1 MKRFEELPI
10 STRTVM
16 AYLNCHF
23 NLENISYSLLKNMN
37 DDKDKKDYNG
47 KIMDIRIPNAILKNI
62 KDENHKKIVEELNQ
76 NKKKAHF
83 KNQITVKVYIE
94 EKIITAKI
102 FRTGKFHVTGCKSKE
117 HRILGCVFLYKKIID
132 LSDPVDKSYI
142 LNQGDEKPTIVLDIV
157 MTNID
162 FDLGF
167 KVDQIAFNDIIQ
179 EYQKTN
185 PNENIYSVFDPCLQ
199 TSVNLKMEYTDP
211 EKKEYEKITI
221 NQDGT
226 YEIDTIYN
234 YDKIKNPTKR
244 THTFLIFSS
253 SKVIQSGRFYN
264 TYMRNAYEKFI
275 EIVNTHKNK
284 FEIKN

>member
-1 MKRFEELPI
+1 MKKFEELPI

-23 NLENISYSLLKNMN
+23 HLENISYTLLNYMN
-37 DDKDKKDYNG
+37 KHKDETNYNG
-47 KIMDIRIPNAILKNI
+47 KIVDIRIPNAILKNI
-62 KDENHKKIVEELNQ
+62 KDDTHKKAVEELNQ
-76 NKKKAHF
+76 TKKKAHF
-83 KNQITVKVYIE
+83 KNQITVKLYIE
-94 EKIITAKI
+94 GKIITAKI

-117 HRILGCVFLYKKIID
+117 HRILGCVFLYKKIIE
-132 LSDPVDKSYI
+132 LSDTVDKSYV
-142 LNQGDEKPTIVLDIV
+142 LHEGETKPTIVLDIV

-179 EYQKTN
+179 EYQKSN

-199 TSVNLKMEYTDP
+199 TSVNLKMEYSDP
-211 EKKEYEKITI
+211 EKKEYEKITLHE
-221 NQDGT
+221 DGT
-226 YEIDTIYN
+226 YTIDTIYN

-275 EIVNTHKNK
+275 DIVNTHKKK
-284 FEIKN
+284 FEIKS

>member
-37 DDKDKKDYNG
+37 DDKDKKEYNG

-62 KDENHKKIVEELNQ
+62 KDENHKKIVEDLNQ
-76 NKKKAHF
+76 KKKKAHF
-83 KNQITVKVYIE
+83 KNQITVKLYIE
-94 EKIITAKI
+94 GKIITAKI

-142 LNQGDEKPTIVLDIV
+142 LNQGDENPTIVLDIV

-211 EKKEYEKITI
+211 EKKEYEKITL

-226 YEIDTIYN
+226 YDVDTIYN

-275 EIVNTHKNK
+275 DIVNTHKNK